1 MPDTPMQ
8 ILSDTTLVTTL
19 PYAALFALAKQ
30 AAASLGGKL
39 KTEDAAAGT
48 LQFKYRY
55 GINPTGIRVD
65 IQFRRRPGDETELV
79 VTGRIGD
86 SFDTLGAGKERGRAV
101 LNEIARQIDTAAPGA
116 QGSAPWPSPDAAR
129 APILGQGDVQHRGK
143 SKTVAVLLA
152 LFLGG
157 LGIHRFYLGSW
168 GLGLV
173 LLGLTLVGLA
183 LAFPLGVIL
192 SLGDCARLI
201 FMKRPNFDA
210 AFNFSRVG
218 PFTF

>member
-1 MPDTPMQ
+1 MPDTQMQ
-8 ILSDTTLVTTL
+8 ILSDTTLVTSL
-19 PYAALFALAKQ
+19 PYAALLALAKQ
-30 AAASLGGKL
+30 AAISQGGKL

-48 LQFKYRY
+48 LQFKFKY

-65 IQFRRRPGDETELV
+65 IQFRRRPSDETELV

-101 LNEIARQIDTAAPGA
+101 LNEIARQIDAAA
-116 QGSAPWPSPDAAR
+116 AGSAPWPSQDATR

-152 LFLGG
+152 FFLGG
-157 LGIHRFYLGSW
+157 LGVHRFYLGSW

-173 LLGLTLVGLA
+173 LVGLTLIGLA
-183 LAFPLGVIL
+183 VAFPLGVIV
-192 SLGDCARLI
+192 SLADCARLL

-210 AFNFSRVG
+210 TFNFSRVR